1 MDAQCVE
8 QVEQVDR
15 TRVIG
20 KRGVAGGGQ
29 REDLRLQH
37 AGQTAWYFAPFQ
49 RTQYLEINNPINT
62 PTVFASM
69 S

>member
-1 MDAQCVE
+1 MLNASSRSSKSTVLASSARE
-8 QVEQVDR
+8 VLLEGDR
-15 TRVIG
+15 ER
-20 KRGVAGGGQ
+20 
-29 REDLRLQH
+29 DLRLQH
-37 AGQTAWYFAPFQ
+37 TDRLLGISRLFQ